1 MKSYKRT
8 LIFLFL
14 TIMAFGAIVNVIYA
28 VNEDLYKTL
37 HLYLQWALVIVALLM
52 VVNEIVNWNKQETN
66 FENQDKANTIT
77 LGRKKLIS
85 LTGLGISLIGLV
97 LFTTLKSPLLG
108 SIMTSGGLLI
118 LYYTLYFSVKK

>member
-1 MKSYKRT
+1 
-8 LIFLFL
+8 
-14 TIMAFGAIVNVIYA
+14 MAFGAIVNVIYA